1 MDCLKDQSIIN
12 HKMWKAAG
20 RPRSGP
26 VFNKYQASKRAY
38 KTRIRECQQQET
50 MAYTNDL
57 HEALINKQGV
67 SFWKCWR
74 SKFENKTMHV
84 TQVNGLVDNN
94 EIVYEFQKYF
104 KEVCSNNTVQGNTR
118 LKNLYDSRRPSYHG
132 LQPSYDVSFDVEL
145 IESIV
150 CNMKRGK
157 AAGID
162 DITVEHLQYCHPSI
176 YVSLSKLFN
185 LMIEYGIVPDEFGCS
200 YTVPIPKSNNSA
212 TCKSLNVDDF
222 RGISI
227 SPVMSKV
234 FEGCILDRYS
244 QYFCTSDNQ
253 FGFKKFLSCS
263 HAIYSLRN
271 VVDHY
276 VHAGSTVNLCAMDLK
291 KAFDKINHYGLYIK
305 LMDRLIPSNVLSV
318 FEYWF
323 EICYT
328 CVHWGKAMS
337 GFFKLPCGVR
347 QGGVLSPYLFAI
359 YVNDII
365 EILQRSGLGCHYKN
379 VSLCIF
385 MYADDII
392 LLAPSVNALQQM
404 IYICENELELLD
416 MVLNPKKTVCMRIGP
431 RFNATCNNLCT
442 GSGVNLIW
450 VEMFRYLGVFLVSSR
465 EFRCSYD
472 EAKKSFYRA
481 FNAIFGK
488 VGRLATE
495 DVVLKLINTKCIPT
509 LLYGLDACPVNSS
522 DKASLEFVLNRSLM
536 KLFQTT
542 SMEIINEC
550 CSMFNIRRIA
560 DLIAERKKRFLLRYA
575 NGSVNQVCALFA
587 DVALLQSANL

>member
-1 MDCLKDQSIIN
+1 M
-12 HKMWKAAG
+12 
-20 RPRSGP
+20 
-26 VFNKYQASKRAY
+26 
-38 KTRIRECQQQET
+38 
-50 MAYTNDL
+50 
-57 HEALINKQGV
+57 
-67 SFWKCWR
+67 
-74 SKFENKTMHV
+74 
-84 TQVNGLVDNN
+84 
-94 EIVYEFQKYF
+94 
-104 KEVCSNNTVQGNTR
+104 
-118 LKNLYDSRRPSYHG
+118 
-132 LQPSYDVSFDVEL
+132 
-145 IESIV
+145 
-150 CNMKRGK
+150 
-157 AAGID
+157 
-162 DITVEHLQYCHPSI
+162 
-176 YVSLSKLFN
+176 
-185 LMIEYGIVPDEFGCS
+185 
-200 YTVPIPKSNNSA
+200 
-212 TCKSLNVDDF
+212 
-222 RGISI
+222 
-227 SPVMSKV
+227 
-234 FEGCILDRYS
+234 
-244 QYFCTSDNQ
+244 
-253 FGFKKFLSCS
+253 
-263 HAIYSLRN
+263 
-271 VVDHY
+271 
-276 VHAGSTVNLCAMDLK
+276 
-291 KAFDKINHYGLYIK
+291 
-305 LMDRLIPSNVLSV
+305 
-318 FEYWF
+318 
-323 EICYT
+323 
-328 CVHWGKAMS
+328 
-337 GFFKLPCGVR
+337 

-385 MYADDII
+385 MYADDIL